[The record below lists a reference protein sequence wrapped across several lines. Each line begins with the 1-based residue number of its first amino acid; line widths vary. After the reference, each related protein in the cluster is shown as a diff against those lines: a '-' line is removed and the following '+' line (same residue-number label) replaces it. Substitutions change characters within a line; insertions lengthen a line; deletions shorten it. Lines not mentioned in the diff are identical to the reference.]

1 MGHRISKTTTRTG
14 DGGETGLADGSRV
27 AKTDTRIEVIGEVD
41 ELNSHL
47 GVIMSAQ
54 LPTEISEPLLAAQHA
69 LFDLGAELA
78 VPGNQVLSSD
88 YVMAVETTV
97 ETLNAGLPPLKE
109 FILPGGGMVAAASQV
124 ARTVCRRAE
133 RRLLTLAQ
141 TETVNP
147 ESIRY
152 LNRLSD
158 LLFVVGRAL
167 ARADQGEV
175 LWQPEVAKRTG
186 GGQGAT

>member
-1 MGHRISKTTTRTG
+1 MGHRIANTTTRTG

-27 AKTDTRIEVIGEVD
+27 AKTDARIEVIGAVD

-47 GVIMSAQ
+47 GVLMSEK
-54 LPTEISEPLLAAQHA
+54 LPSEISAPLLAAQHA

-78 VPGNQVLSSD
+78 VPGNQILSSE
-88 YVMAVETTV
+88 YVMAVESAV
-97 ETLNAGLPPLKE
+97 EKINAGLPPLQE
-109 FILPGGGMVAAASQV
+109 VVLPGGGAVAAASQV

-158 LLFVVGRAL
+158 LLFLVGRAL

-175 LWQPEVAKRTG
+175 LWQPEAAKRTR
-186 GGQGAT
+186 GGQ

>member
-14 DGGETGLADGSRV
+14 DGGETGLGDGSRV

-88 YVMAVETTV
+88 YVMAVETAV